1 MSSTRQSP
9 ESLAPT
15 RLRVATLADIP
26 KLSALIELSVRALSA
41 SDYSPEQIDGALEHV
56 FGVDTQLIQDGSYY
70 LIEAG
75 GEIAA
80 AGGWSARQTLF
91 GGDQMKSDA
100 DLTID
105 TATMPARIRAF
116 FVHPSFAR
124 RGLGRQLYAACEE
137 AARERGFRR
146 FELMGTMP
154 GVPLYRA
161 LGFEDLERV
170 DVPLPD
176 GQVLPC
182 IRMGRAI

>member
-1 MSSTRQSP
+1 MD
-9 ESLAPT
+9 A

-26 KLSALIELSVRALSA
+26 RLSSLIELSVRGLSA

-56 FGVDTQLIQDGSYY
+56 FGVDTQLIADGTYY
-70 LIEAG
+70 LIEVG
-75 GEIAA
+75 GELAA

-91 GGDQMKSDA
+91 GGDQMKSDVE
-100 DLTID
+100 LTID

-124 RGLGRQLYAACEE
+124 RGLARQLYSACEQ
-137 AARERGFRR
+137 AARERGFHR
-146 FELMGTMP
+146 FELMGTLP

-161 LGFEDLERV
+161 LGFEDIERV
-170 DVPLPD
+170 SVPLPG

-182 IRMGRAI
+182 VRMARVI